1 MQFRDPRTRWQF
13 LPGRRLLFEE
23 LERRDLLAVMRIVD
37 WNTLNGPNDAT
48 GDANFRTVL
57 QAIGNETVQGNT
69 QRVDILALQE
79 TDPPG
84 NGDSIVRVKDVLNS
98 LYSTTSY
105 NLSASPVDGGGDS
118 TGFRLRHVHCLA
130 TGIGPNRRRHA
141 DAQCHARRIPAGRL
155 ACLQH
160 FLCLLGPS
168 EIRRRP
174 APTKRSVAAKP
185 HSSAPMPM
193 RWAKVRK

>member
-48 GDANFRTVL
+48 GDASFRTVL

-84 NGDSIVRVKDVLNS
+84 NGDSIVRVQDVLNT

-105 NLSASPVDGGGDS
+105 SLVATPVDGGGDS
-118 TGFRLRHVHCLA
+118 TGFVYDTTTVSLLESVQV
-130 TGIGPNRRRHA
+130 G
-141 DAQCHARRIPAGRL
+141 AGTL
-155 ACLQH
+155 TH
-160 FLCLLGPS
+160 N
-168 EIRRRP
+168 I
-174 APTKRSVAAKP
+174 
-185 HSSAPMPM
+185 M
-193 RWAKVRK
+193 

>member
-1 MQFRDPRTRWQF
+1 MLKCIPAAQRGIHAHSYSTAAAKLCIRNRCMQFRDSRTRWQF
-13 LPGRRLLFEE
+13 APTRRLLFEE

-37 WNTLNGPNDAT
+37 WNTLNGPNDET

-84 NGDSIVRVKDVLNS
+84 NGDSITRIQNVLNT

-105 NLSASPVDGGGDS
+105 SLSASPVDGGG
-118 TGFRLRHVHCLA
+118 
-130 TGIGPNRRRHA
+130 
-141 DAQCHARRIPAGRL
+141 
-155 ACLQH
+155 
-160 FLCLLGPS
+160 
-168 EIRRRP
+168 
-174 APTKRSVAAKP
+174 
-185 HSSAPMPM
+185 
-193 RWAKVRK
+193 